1 MARLNGAIEAE
12 TARSVGVLSFQARAQ
27 YAAMIGL
34 RWCIFINGLRSKLG
48 AFELGVRTVAY
59 VFYAGFGLGAGALLG
74 VAAYFVVNERQWQF
88 LPILFWAVCFLWQ
101 MIPVMLASLQE
112 QFDLSIL
119 LRFPVSFWSYFLLYA
134 VFGLVDVSTILGT
147 LCCLGIWIGATVA
160 RPDLSAWTA
169 LGLVVFALF
178 NILLVRA
185 VFAWIDRWLA
195 QRKTREIVGAVFMLL
210 LMSLQLLNP
219 ALHQKRHQ
227 GRANPQDRYE
237 NYRRMTT
244 ELAPWLKTVRAVQQW
259 LPPGLAARTLEQ
271 VDNAQPAPALAS
283 LSLLGLYAMAAG
295 AVLAGRLRGEYRGEN
310 LGQAPKRSKAQT
322 SQQQTSQRKSSAG
335 RATLVRRE
343 GRDWLAG
350 SGPIAAVIEKDLRS
364 LLRTLPLLWALGMP
378 VLMVLIVASLF
389 RNGSG
394 AVNSFSYGLPI
405 CVAYALLGFT
415 QLFYNNLGAEGAGIQ
430 LLFLS
435 PTPIRS
441 VLLAKNLLHALL
453 FGMDALL
460 AAILST
466 LRLGRPDGVM
476 AAATA
481 AWLLFALP
489 CDLAAGN
496 IFSLIMPY
504 RINPGRISRQRGSQ
518 ANALLSL
525 LIQLGLMGVGAA
537 VFALS
542 WFLDKPWLAVPV
554 FLVLAL
560 AAFFAWLRV
569 LGNVD
574 RMANQRRDTLIAT
587 LMKSS

>member
-1 MARLNGAIEAE
+1 MAGVNGARADGPTEIQQIKAG
-12 TARSVGVLSFQARAQ
+12 GVLSLRARAQ
-27 YAAMIGL
+27 YAAMFGL
-34 RWCIFINGLRSKLG
+34 RWRIFINGLRSKLG
-48 AFELGVRTVAY
+48 AVELGVRTVAY
-59 VFYAGFGLGAGALLG
+59 VFYAGFGLGAGVLLG
-74 VAAYFVVNERQWQF
+74 VSAFFIVDERRWQF
-88 LPILFWAVCFLWQ
+88 LPVLLWAVCFLWQ

-119 LRFPVSFWSYFLLYA
+119 LRFPVRFWSYFLLYA

-147 LCCLGIWIGATVA
+147 LCSLGIWIGITVA

-169 LGLVVFALF
+169 LGLAVFALF

-219 ALHQKRHQ
+219 ALHQRRHQ
-227 GRANPQDRYE
+227 GRTASQDRYE
-237 NYRRMTT
+237 NYRRMTS
-244 ELAPWLKTVRAVQQW
+244 EFAPWLKTVRVAQQW
-259 LPPGLAARTLEQ
+259 LPPGLAARALEEAG
-271 VDNAQPAPALAS
+271 NTQPVPALTS
-283 LSLLGLYAMAAG
+283 LSLLGLYAMTAG
-295 AVLAGRLRGEYRGEN
+295 AVLAGRLRAEFRGEN
-310 LGQAPKRSKAQT
+310 LGQAPKRSKAQA
-322 SQQQTSQRKSSAG
+322 SQQKSSTSRAG
-335 RATLVRRE
+335 LARRE
-343 GRDWLAG
+343 GRGWLSG

-364 LLRTLPLLWALGMP
+364 LLRTLPLLWELGMP

-389 RNGSG
+389 RNGSS
-394 AVNSFSYGLPI
+394 AVNSFAYGLPV

-441 VLLAKNLLHALL
+441 VLLAKNLFHALL
-453 FGMDALL
+453 FGLDALL

-496 IFSLIMPY
+496 IFSLVMPY

-525 LIQLGLMGVGAA
+525 LIQLGLMSVGAA

-542 WFLDKPWLAVPV
+542 WFLEKPWLAVPV

-560 AAFFAWLRV
+560 AAFFAWLRL

-587 LMKSS
+587 LMKAG